1 MKLTRLTLVV
11 VLAVTASACTRTSE
25 PAPTRPRPAA
35 QRGDDS
41 IGIAQPL
48 PHTPFRVAHSAV
60 WAGDRMLIWGGQRLA
75 GARFMAD
82 GLSYHP
88 TTQKW
93 APIPQAPLAPR
104 ADQMAVWTGSEMLI
118 WAGGNPHL
126 FELAYGDGAAYNAAT
141 RRWRSLPKSP
151 LSPRVYSAAVW
162 TGRQMIVWGGGVTGE
177 AAEQPI
183 TQVVP
188 PGTLFDDGAAYDPA
202 TNQWTLLPKPPIKGR
217 SGHVAVWTG
226 REMVVWG
233 GGGIGETNIAYN
245 DGAAYNPAT
254 REWRVIP
261 EAPLAPGF
269 GPGYTAVWTGKQMLV
284 WGGEKGEGAAYDP
297 ASDAWK
303 KLPDPPF
310 GPLVLPASVWTGRVM
325 LVWGAKERV
334 NDPSRG
340 TATGAAYDPESKR
353 WTLLPR
359 TPGATGFGQT
369 AVWTGRN
376 MLVWG
381 GFNAK
386 GPFFSGVDYRP
397 PDRFL
402 P

>member
-1 MKLTRLTLVV
+1 MRHTRLIFVV
-11 VLAVTASACTRTSE
+11 VLALAASACTRSSE
-25 PAPTRPRPAA
+25 PPTRARPPA

-41 IGIAQPL
+41 VGLARPL
-48 PHTPFRVAHSAV
+48 PHVPFRTSHSAV
-60 WAGDRMLIWGGQRLA
+60 WTGDSMLIWGGQQLS

-82 GLSYHP
+82 GLIYQP
-88 TTQKW
+88 GTQEW
-93 APIPQAPLAPR
+93 TLIPKAPLAPR
-104 ADQMAVWTGSEMLI
+104 ADQTAVWTGSEMLV

-126 FELAYGDGAAYNAAT
+126 FEIVYGDGAAYNPAT
-141 RRWRSLPKSP
+141 KRWRALPESP
-151 LSPRVYSAAVW
+151 LSPRIYLTAVW
-162 TGRQMIVWGGGVTGE
+162 TGRQMIAWGGGVLGE
-177 AAEQPI
+177 QAEQPI
-183 TQVVP
+183 TQVVA
-188 PGTLFDDGAAYDPA
+188 PGTLFNDGAAYDPI

-217 SGHVAVWTG
+217 TGHVAVWTG
-226 REMVVWG
+226 REMIIWG
-233 GGGIGETNIAYN
+233 GGGIGETNIAFK
-245 DGAAYNPAT
+245 DGAAYDPAT
-254 REWRVIP
+254 RTWRAIP

-269 GPGYTAVWTGKQMLV
+269 GPGYTAAWDGKQMLV

-297 ASDAWK
+297 ATDSWT

-325 LVWGAKERV
+325 LVWGANERS
-334 NDPSRG
+334 NDPSLG
-340 TATGAAYDPESKR
+340 TAIGAAYDPESKQ
-353 WTLLPR
+353 WTFLPR

-381 GFNAK
+381 GFNTK
-386 GPFFSGVDYRP
+386 GPFYSGVDYRP